1 MRKIF
6 CCSLVIFIIIVVIS
20 LVIIIDNK
28 INIKDSKIDPKDEKL
43 LLLNNIDKKI
53 DYFNYQYLDRYVN
66 YKNNNPNLSD
76 SDIIT
81 QVNIGLDQPYYQ
93 NTREAKLLNKNTI
106 LVNKYNFLPDDY
118 IPNNLTEISKEC
130 SSSTK
135 LLVYE
140 AKENFEK
147 MCIDAKKDNYNI
159 RAVSSYRSYDYQ
171 KQLYD
176 NYVKKDGMEKADTYS
191 ARPGYSEHQ
200 TGLVVDI
207 DNVASDY
214 NNFSNTNEY
223 LWMQEHAHEYGFIL
237 RYPNNKQNITGYNYE
252 SWHYRYVG
260 KDIASYIKNNNLTY
274 DEYYVK
280 YINKKI

>member
-20 LVIIIDNK
+20 LVIIVDNK

-66 YKNNNPNLSD
+66 YKNNNPSLSD

-140 AKENFEK
+140 VKENFEK
-147 MCIDAKKDNYNI
+147 MCINAKKDNYNI

>member
-20 LVIIIDNK
+20 LVIIVDNK

-66 YKNNNPNLSD
+66 YKNNNPSLSD

-147 MCIDAKKDNYNI
+147 MCINAKKDNYNI